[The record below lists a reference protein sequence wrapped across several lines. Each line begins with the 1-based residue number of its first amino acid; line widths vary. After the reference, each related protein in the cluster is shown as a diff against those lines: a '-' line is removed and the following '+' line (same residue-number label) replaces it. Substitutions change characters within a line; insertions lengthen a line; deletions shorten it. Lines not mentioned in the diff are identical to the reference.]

1 MPPRTP
7 TDPSAAI
14 DLHHEL
20 GVSEARQ
27 DDSRYLGARLAHS
40 RIAIRGART
49 HNLKNIDLDIPR
61 HQLVVITGLSGSGK
75 SSLAFDTLYA
85 EGQRRYV
92 ESLSAYARQFLGRL
106 DKPDVDLIEGLSPAI
121 SIEQK
126 ATSHNPR
133 STVGT
138 VTEIHDYLRLLY
150 ARAGTPFCPDHN
162 LPLAAQTVS
171 QMVDAVLALPEDTRL
186 MVLAP
191 VARGKKGEFVEL
203 FAQMQALGYVRF
215 RVDGQMYEHETLP
228 ALAKNEKHDIDV
240 VIDRIKVRAGLQ
252 QRLAESIE
260 AALRVGGNEGNG
272 RVLALEM
279 DTGKEH
285 LFSSKFSCPVCSYAL
300 AELEPRLFSFNSPQ
314 GACPSCDGLGL
325 HEVFD
330 VERVVAFPTLSL
342 ASGAIKGWDRRN
354 GYYFAMLE
362 SLGRHYQFDIEQPF
376 ESLPEAV
383 RQVVLYGSGDE
394 EIAFKYEL
402 ASGEN
407 AGKMVT
413 KKHPFEGILPNMT
426 RRYRETDSSIVRD
439 ELARYQSVQPCPDCH
454 GARLR
459 REARFVRVGD
469 GDQARA
475 IQDISQVT
483 LSEAHAWFTTVQ
495 LTGAKA
501 DIAARVIQEIST
513 RLQFLN
519 DVGLTY
525 LSLARS
531 AETLSGG
538 EAQRIRLASQIGS
551 GLTGVMYVLDEP
563 SIGLHQRDND
573 RLIATLQ
580 HLRDIG
586 NSVIVVEHDEDM
598 MRAADQIIDM
608 GPGAGVHGGQIMAQ
622 GRYADICAH
631 PQSLTGQYLSG
642 QKSIAVP
649 ARRTPWLPVLAST
662 VGAPVGKAVADK
674 SGSQF
679 PTVRTSLEKKPSGK
693 ASSTSSAKGRSAQEA
708 APAPVDPHAVQ
719 SLRLVGASGHN
730 LRDVTVDFPVGLFTC
745 VTGVSGSGKSTLVN
759 DTLYAAAAHK
769 INRAQGDVAPY
780 REIEG
785 LDYFDKVINVDQSP
799 IGRTPR
805 SNPATYTGLFTP
817 IRELM
822 AETNTAKERGYGPG
836 RFSFNVAGGRC
847 EACQGDG
854 MVKVEMHFL
863 PDVYVPCDIC
873 HGQRYNRETLQVQWK
888 GRNIAQI
895 LEMTVEDAHDFFR
908 DVPTIARKLQTL
920 LDVGLSY
927 IRLGQSAT
935 TLSGGEAQRVKLAQE
950 LSKRDTGRTLYILDE
965 PTTGLHFADIDLLLK
980 VLHQLRDAGNTI
992 VVIEHNLDVIKT
1004 ADWVIDM
1011 GPEGG
1016 AGGGQLVAQ
1025 GTPEQ
1030 VAANPASHTGRY
1042 LAPYLKR

>member
-1 MPPRTP
+1 MLFSDDGSDATQGRPLAQVLRQPQP
-7 TDPSAAI
+7 QPQP
-14 DLHHEL
+14 LQPL
-20 GVSEARQ
+20 G
-27 DDSRYLGARLAHS
+27 
-40 RIAIRGART
+40 RISIRGART
-49 HNLKNIDLDIPR
+49 HNLQNIDLDIPR
-61 HQLVVITGLSGSGK
+61 NQLIVITGLSGSGK

-92 ESLSAYARQFLGRL
+92 ESLSTYARQFLGRL

-121 SIEQK
+121 AIEQK

-150 ARAGTPFCPDHN
+150 ARAGTPYCPDHH
-162 LPLAAQTVS
+162 LPLQSQTVS

-191 VARGKKGEFVEL
+191 VAREKKGEFTEL
-203 FAQMQALGYVRF
+203 FTAMQARGYVRF
-215 RVDGQMYEHETLP
+215 RVNGAVYAHGDLP
-228 ALAKNEKHDIDV
+228 ALKKTEKHDIDV
-240 VIDRIKVRAGLQ
+240 VIDRVKVRADLQ
-252 QRLAESIE
+252 QRLAESLE
-260 AALRVGGNEGNG
+260 AALQVGKDVDGADAGG
-272 RVLALEM
+272 RVLAVEM
-279 DTGKEH
+279 DSGAEH
-285 LFSSKFSCPVCSYAL
+285 LFSSQFACPVCNYSLPA
-300 AELEPRLFSFNSPQ
+300 LEPRLFSFNSPL
-314 GACPSCDGLGL
+314 GACPTCDGLGQS
-325 HEVFD
+325 EVFD
-330 VERVVAFPTLSL
+330 PARVVAFPSLSL

-354 GYYFAMLE
+354 AYYFAMLQ
-362 SLGRHYQFDIEQPF
+362 SLAKHYGFDIDAPF
-376 ESLPEAV
+376 ESLPAPV
-383 RQVVLYGSGDE
+383 QHAVLYGSGDE
-394 EIAFKYEL
+394 DIAFNYL
-402 ASGEN
+402 ADG
-407 AGKMVT
+407 GKAVV
-413 KKHPFEGILPNMT
+413 KRHPFEGILPNMA
-426 RRYRETDSSIVRD
+426 RRYRDTDSSVVRD
-439 ELARYQSVQPCPDCH
+439 DLARLRSTQPCPDCH

-459 REARFVRVGD
+459 REARHVFVGE
-469 GDQARA
+469 GAEAKA
-475 IQDISQVT
+475 IFDISHDT
-483 LSEAHAWFTTVQ
+483 LAQAHSWFASLQ
-495 LTGAKA
+495 LQGSKA
-501 DIAARVIQEIST
+501 DIADKVVQEIAT

-519 DVGLTY
+519 DVGLNY
-525 LSLARS
+525 LSLDRS

-598 MRAADQIIDM
+598 MRAADQLIDM
-608 GPGAGVHGGQIMAQ
+608 GPGAGVHGGRVMAQ
-622 GRYADICAH
+622 GTYDEVRANPD
-631 PQSLTGQYLSG
+631 SLTGQYLSG
-642 QKSIAVP
+642 ALQIPVP
-649 ARRTPWLPVLAST
+649 RRRTPWLPVMAST
-662 VGAPVGKAVADK
+662 PQATKPEGKSRFPVTEA
-674 SGSQF
+674 SQRRAERMASHHARQG
-679 PTVRTSLEKKPSGK
+679 TVQ
-693 ASSTSSAKGRSAQEA
+693 A
-708 APAPVDPHAVQ
+708 
-719 SLRLVGASGHN
+719 LRVVGASGHN
-730 LRDVTVDFPVGLFTC
+730 LKDVSVDFPVGLFTC

-759 DTLYAAAAHK
+759 DTLYAAVARQLYRAHDEP
-769 INRAQGDVAPY
+769 AEHE
-780 REIEG
+780 EIVGIE
-785 LDYFDKVINVDQSP
+785 YFDKVINVDQSP

-854 MVKVEMHFL
+854 VVKVEMHFL
-863 PDVYVPCDIC
+863 PDVYVPCEVC
-873 HGQRYNRETLQVQWK
+873 HGQRYNRETLEVQWK
-888 GRNIAQI
+888 GKNIAQI
-895 LEMTVEDAHDFFR
+895 LQMTVEDANAFFQ

-920 LDVGLSY
+920 LQVGLSY

-950 LSKRDTGRTLYILDE
+950 LSKRDTGRTLYILDK

-1004 ADWVIDM
+1004 ADWIIDM

-1016 AGGGQLVAQ
+1016 AGGGTVVAT

-1030 VAANPASHTGRY
+1030 VAANAASYTGQYLRPY
-1042 LAPYLKR
+1042 LAKLKI